1 MGKEVIQVDFKPDGE
16 HRAPEGDDIMWSVL
30 GALGLLVVAA
40 LIVTLMPL
48 LLPVL
53 LVAAVLAAFSTR
65 RAAQRNHHLRKLGWP
80 AHRVGVKNYLGYL
93 ATWFFGLLALVP
105 LFFLG
110 ALAVVAGVM
119 ILGVAVIFALLSSM
133 FRAE

>member
-1 MGKEVIQVDFKPDGE
+1 MTREPILVDFKPDRE
-16 HRAPEGDDIMWSVL
+16 QQAPEGDDIMWSVL
-30 GALGLLVVAA
+30 GALALVLVAA
-40 LIVTLMPL
+40 LIVTLIPL

-53 LVAAVLAAFSTR
+53 LVAAVLAAFSTQ
-65 RAAQRNHHLRKLGWP
+65 RAARRNQRLRKLGWP
-80 AHRVGVKNYLGYL
+80 APHVSVKNYLGYL

-110 ALAVVAGVM
+110 ALAVVAGM
-119 ILGVAVIFALLSSM
+119 IILGTAVIFALLSSL